1 MSRKAFFST
10 VIIIFALF
18 FLMFFI
24 TLRSNNITIK
34 FDESPRLLA
43 LKSEEAYAFLDKNL
57 TYNYIDFI
65 NISSD
70 CNVTKDKVNDF
81 NNNYLYGLYD
91 DAQINSFCKA
101 TITDFKEDN
110 FVPNDHFDVNIF
122 MDLNCTFA
130 NKYLNYKIYKD
141 LNYTIYKDQTVVFHK
156 RYKSWGPQ
164 SDCKFILTDL
174 DADMNYIDTTT

>member
-10 VIIIFALF
+10 VIVIFALF

-57 TYNYIDFI
+57 TYNYVTFI
-65 NISSD
+65 NNFAND
-70 CNVTKDKVNDF
+70 CNVTKDNVNDF
-81 NNNYLYGLYD
+81 NNYLYDKYNN
-91 DAQINSFCKA
+91 AQINSFCKA
-101 TITDFKEDN
+101 TITNFKKYN
-110 FVPNDHFDVNIF
+110 FVRNNHFDVNIF

-130 NKYLNYKIYKD
+130 NKD